1 MRLGRDA
8 TGAFAEWACVDA
20 ALAAS
25 KPRTVDFEH
34 AAALPLAGLT
44 SLQVRRDELH
54 VVAVQR
60 VFIPGGAGG
69 VGPYAIQLARCLG
82 AEVTT
87 IASSRGRALVERLGA
102 NVVVDYTQTF
112 PELSEHDGAYRLR
125 LRVPRAGPR
134 QGEGRRPDVKKPPRS
149 VE

>member
-8 TGAFAEWACVDA
+8 IGAFAEWACVDA

-44 SLQVRRDELH
+44 SLQVLRDELH

-69 VGPYAIQLARCLG
+69 VGAYAIQLAQWLG

-134 QGEGRRPDVKKPPRS
+134 QGEGRRPDVKRPPRS